1 MVSNGSVMLMPK
13 EESYLLRNVGKA
25 DLELLVIELR
35 KWPGLRR
42 ALSVS
47 IHIVVIS
54 PSHSLTPK
62 VLNVERKTERW
73 RVPRTHL
80 CL

>member
-35 KWPGLRR
+35 K
-42 ALSVS
+42 
-47 IHIVVIS
+47 
-54 PSHSLTPK
+54 
-62 VLNVERKTERW
+62 
-73 RVPRTHL
+73 
-80 CL
+80 